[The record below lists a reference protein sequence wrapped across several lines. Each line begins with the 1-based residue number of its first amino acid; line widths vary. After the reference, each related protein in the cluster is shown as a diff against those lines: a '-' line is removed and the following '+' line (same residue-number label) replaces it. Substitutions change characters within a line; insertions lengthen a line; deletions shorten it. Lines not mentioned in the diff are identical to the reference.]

1 MNLSR
6 SHGFSVGLTQ
16 RGVCGVA
23 TKPQGDASLG
33 ILTQSLLCHSRDVKA
48 AGPTWL
54 VVSLQH
60 HSSGNKR
67 EQISE
72 AKGNVG
78 AKTFSR
84 KEGETCRCTP
94 GAAQPERE
102 NKPTA
107 VAGK

>member
-1 MNLSR
+1 MWCCHKTTGRCKSGDTHSNPALS
-6 SHGFSVGLTQ
+6 Q
-16 RGVCGVA
+16 
-23 TKPQGDASLG
+23 Q
-33 ILTQSLLCHSRDVKA
+33 RDVKA

-67 EQISE
+67 KQISE

-84 KEGETCRCTP
+84 KRGETCRCTP